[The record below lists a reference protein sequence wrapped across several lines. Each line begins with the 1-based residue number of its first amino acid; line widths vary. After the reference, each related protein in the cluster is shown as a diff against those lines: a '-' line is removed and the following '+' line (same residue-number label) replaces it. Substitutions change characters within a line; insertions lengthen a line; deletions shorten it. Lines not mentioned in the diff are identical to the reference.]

1 MGLSPNQ
8 RYPAFLA
15 LGWHV
20 YSSRNKT
27 PPAAFGGAE
36 MCLRAEGLV
45 GFRSSE
51 RRWSNISTWA
61 INISLLRS
69 ENRPSRK
76 SPVDQLGA
84 KLFGPFPLNQ
94 FFHNFYRKVV
104 VTSLHCNS
112 LFYTVSPIGGISFRL
127 IFRILS
133 ISLMIHRYSSIR

>member
-1 MGLSPNQ
+1 MRLKAATTIDAYFFIIPLLLP
-8 RYPAFLA
+8 R

-51 RRWSNISTWA
+51 RRWSNTSTRA

-76 SPVDQLGA
+76 SLVDQLGA

-94 FFHNFYRKVV
+94 FFH
-104 VTSLHCNS
+104 
-112 LFYTVSPIGGISFRL
+112 SFR
-127 IFRILS
+127 
-133 ISLMIHRYSSIR
+133 

>member
-20 YSSRNKT
+20 YSSRIKT
-27 PPAAFGGAE
+27 PPAAFGRAE

-51 RRWSNISTWA
+51 RRWSNISTRT
-61 INISLLRS
+61 INISLLRT
-69 ENRPSRK
+69 ENRPARK
-76 SPVDQLGA
+76 SLVDQLGA

-94 FFHNFYRKVV
+94 LFH
-104 VTSLHCNS
+104 
-112 LFYTVSPIGGISFRL
+112 SFSRL
-127 IFRILS
+127 GEVLTEK
-133 ISLMIHRYSSIR
+133 

>member
-69 ENRPSRK
+69 ENLPSRK

-104 VTSLHCNS
+104 LTSWDRCMNDCERDPPATAKW
-112 LFYTVSPIGGISFRL
+112 Y
-127 IFRILS
+127 
-133 ISLMIHRYSSIR
+133 

>member
-20 YSSRNKT
+20 YSSRIKT

-51 RRWSNISTWA
+51 RRWSNISTRA

-69 ENRPSRK
+69 ENRAVEEIACRSVRR
-76 SPVDQLGA
+76 QTFRA
-84 KLFGPFPLNQ
+84 
-94 FFHNFYRKVV
+94 
-104 VTSLHCNS
+104 
-112 LFYTVSPIGGISFRL
+112 VSPQSIFSQLLPRGGTDLTDTGSRDA
-127 IFRILS
+127 
-133 ISLMIHRYSSIR
+133 HRRPHRTA